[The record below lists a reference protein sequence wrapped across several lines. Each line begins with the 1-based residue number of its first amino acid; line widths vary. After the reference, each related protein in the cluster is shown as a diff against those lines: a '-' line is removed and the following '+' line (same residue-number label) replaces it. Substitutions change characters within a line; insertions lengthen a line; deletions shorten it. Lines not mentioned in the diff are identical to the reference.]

1 MILIGSDFIPLV
13 ECCKIKPAVIDST
26 DHQSVFMKFRTGASE
41 KRRGYW
47 KINNS
52 ILEDNDYIQLVN
64 QEMESCFMGNR
75 NLKNLGL
82 AWDIFKIKVREATIA
97 YCKSKAKFTR
107 EKLRTLEK
115 TN

>member
-1 MILIGSDFIPLV
+1 
-13 ECCKIKPAVIDST
+13 
-26 DHQSVFMKFRTGASE
+26 MKFRTGASE

-82 AWDIFKIKVREATIA
+82 AWDIFIIKQQLIV
-97 YCKSKAKFTR
+97 
-107 EKLRTLEK
+107 KLKQNLKKETLQTLEK
-115 TN
+115 LNVSRMAPSQKVENQQFQ